1 MFGLFRCAL
10 GRKDLTRSPTHT
22 LLSVSQDVDY
32 AWLQTQDNFNSLLK
46 DLNEA
51 CGTADGSI
59 PDGPPPDSV
68 LKDSFK
74 NRERGAR
81 LAMFEKRFR
90 KGKDLS
96 LMSPS
101 DLECI
106 LGASSKR
113 PDRLKS
119 ASDKAATAAAAAAT
133 DHEAV
138 EVTGIKTIVHSES
151 VADYFAAKMAARKLR
166 AAQQPPAPAAPTDDG
181 AFALPHVTIN
191 TILHALLG
199 IFDMSACPLVR
210 FLHGSQLKGRR

>member
-1 MFGLFRCAL
+1 MRAHRLTHFLRVPSPFAL
-10 GRKDLTRSPTHT
+10 PVL
-22 LLSVSQDVDY
+22 QDVDY
-32 AWLQTQDNFNSLLK
+32 AWLQTQDSFNSLLK

-51 CGTADGSI
+51 CGTVDGAM

-74 NRERGAR
+74 NRKRGAR

-96 LMSPS
+96 VMSAT

-113 PDRLKS
+113 PERLKS
-119 ASDKAATAAAAAAT
+119 ANDKTAAAAAAG

-166 AAQQPPAPAAPTDDG
+166 AAQQPPAASADERAYPPSH
-181 AFALPHVTIN
+181 LPQ
-191 TILHALLG
+191 
-199 IFDMSACPLVR
+199 
-210 FLHGSQLKGRR
+210 SQHSV

>member
-1 MFGLFRCAL
+1 M
-10 GRKDLTRSPTHT
+10 
-22 LLSVSQDVDY
+22 DY

-51 CGTADGSI
+51 CGTTDGSI

-96 LMSPS
+96 LMSS
-101 DLECI
+101 TDLACI

-113 PDRLKS
+113 PERLKS
-119 ASDKAATAAAAAAT
+119 ADAQAGTAGAAAAE
-133 DHEAV
+133 HEVV

-166 AAQQPPAPAAPTDDG
+166 AAEAQPPAPTP
-181 AFALPHVTIN
+181 PE
-191 TILHALLG
+191 
-199 IFDMSACPLVR
+199 
-210 FLHGSQLKGRR
+210 GR